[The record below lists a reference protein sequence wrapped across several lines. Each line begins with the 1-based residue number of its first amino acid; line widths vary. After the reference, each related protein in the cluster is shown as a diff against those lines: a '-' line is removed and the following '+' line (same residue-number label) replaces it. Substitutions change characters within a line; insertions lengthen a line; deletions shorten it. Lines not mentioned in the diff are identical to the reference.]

1 MPGKP
6 SIKQWGTMGAA
17 EYFRGRGAQL
27 AQPATEDH
35 AVGRALVRYPTQ
47 SRYPKLM
54 STVLTTWLLVIFFGV
69 MTLSYVAVG
78 KAGPVALRFKHV
90 AMPNERSSHLA
101 PIPYGGGLV
110 LVVINI
116 VGWLVFVELHP
127 GLRWGQV
134 LSFVAGG
141 LLIAGVSF
149 LDDVRSVPFP
159 VRLALHVV
167 AAGTFVV
174 GWGPWNSIV
183 LPVLGEVNLGSL
195 GAPLTVL
202 WVVGL
207 TNAFNFIDGIDG
219 LAAGQAVVAG
229 LGWALLGAL
238 TQQPVIAVT
247 GIMLGASSLG
257 FLAHNWQPASIFLGD
272 SGATFLG
279 YSFGALAVVGS
290 RYDIR
295 LALCGILLV
304 WPAVFDTGF
313 TVLRRIRNHQS
324 IFAGH
329 RTFLFHRL
337 VDSGWSHAT
346 TSALYIVLPICG
358 AGLAFVWEYGNRFL
372 HVCAALAL
380 CLLCLSLW
388 LTVRHRERPLLT
400 SNDSANTSKLEL
412 VSKATEAQTTSSGS
426 DAQQV

>member
-1 MPGKP
+1 MN
-6 SIKQWGTMGAA
+6 T
-17 EYFRGRGAQL
+17 
-27 AQPATEDH
+27 T
-35 AVGRALVRYPTQ
+35 
-47 SRYPKLM
+47 
-54 STVLTTWLLVIFFGV
+54 LTGLLLVVFLGV
-69 MTLSYVAVG
+69 VALSYAAVG
-78 KAGPVALRFKHV
+78 KAGAVARRFKHM

-110 LVVINI
+110 LVVIN
-116 VGWLVFVELHP
+116 VLGWLAFAELHP
-127 GLRWGQV
+127 GLRWDHV
-134 LSFVAGG
+134 LSFIAGG

-159 VRLALHVV
+159 VRLAVHVV
-167 AAGTFVV
+167 AAGTFVI
-174 GWGPWNSIV
+174 GWEPWNSIV
-183 LPVLGEVNLGSL
+183 LPVLADVHFGLL
-195 GAPLTVL
+195 GAPLTIL
-202 WVVGL
+202 WIVGV

-238 TQQPVIAVT
+238 TQQPVIAVS
-247 GIMLGASSLG
+247 GIVLAASSLG

-272 SGATFLG
+272 TGATFLG

-290 RYDIR
+290 RYDSR
-295 LALCGILLV
+295 LALCGMLLI
-304 WPAVFDTGF
+304 WPAVFDSAF

-358 AGLAFVWEYGNRFL
+358 ACLAFLWEYGNRFT
-372 HVCAALAL
+372 HVCVVLGLGIL
-380 CLLCLSLW
+380 CWSLW
-388 LTVRHRERPLLT
+388 LVVRHREGPLSV
-400 SNDSANTSKLEL
+400 SNRAANSAKLEL
-412 VSKATEAQTTSSGS
+412 VVKQAEPQPTARGR
-426 DAQQV
+426 DAPKV